1 MKQFWATFCKD
12 LLVMS
17 RDRAGLVVLFFMPA
31 VLVLVVSLVQN
42 NILETT
48 GACGLRVLF
57 VDGDGGDLADKVRER
72 LGAVEALTLVESV
85 DSRPLNEATARRL
98 VAEGDFQFG
107 ILIPAGASRV
117 FREQAREQ
125 ARDAFRKGRQQGGS
139 PVATEPMPQLK
150 VFFDPT
156 VQGIFRTAVT
166 SSLNQVLLGI
176 ETEEKGQELSR
187 ALNTALAARS
197 GGFMMGGA
205 ILGEQDLRRLLVEE
219 SLLSVREQPAS
230 GRADRP
236 LPNAVQQN
244 VPAWALFGM
253 FFIVVPLSGALLRER
268 RDGTL
273 LRLRTLPVSYG
284 VILLG
289 KIAAFASVCLV
300 QFSLM
305 LAVGRFLLPMLGT
318 PVLDLQGRLPAA
330 FFLALCAALAATGFG
345 LLVGTA
351 ARSFE
356 QASMFGAV
364 SVVVAAALGGVMV
377 PVYVMPR
384 AIRAVSAFSP
394 LSWGLDGFLEI
405 FVRGGGLSAVA
416 DNALLLLAFF
426 AATLVIAWWIFHRQ
440 GRAGV

>member
-12 LLVMS
+12 LLVLS
-17 RDRAGLVVLFFMPA
+17 RDRPGLLVLFFMPA

-48 GACGLRVLF
+48 GASGMRILF
-57 VDGDGGDLADKVRER
+57 VDEDGDMLAAKVRER
-72 LGAVEALTLVESV
+72 LGAVDSLKLVERV
-85 DSRPLNEATARRL
+85 DDEPLTEAAARRL
-98 VAEGDFQFG
+98 VAEGDYQFG
-107 ILIPAGASRV
+107 IVIPAGASRV
-117 FREQAREQ
+117 FRVRSREQ
-125 ARDAFRKGRQQGGS
+125 ARDAFSKKRRDEPQ
-139 PVATEPMPQLK
+139 VATEGMPQLL

-166 SSLNQVLLGI
+166 GSLNQVLMGI

-187 ALNTALAARS
+187 ALNTALAVRS
-197 GGFMMGGA
+197 RGFLMGGS
-205 ILGEQDLRRLLVEE
+205 ILGEKELHRLLVVD
-219 SLLSVREQPAS
+219 SLLSVQEQPAS
-230 GRADRP
+230 ARPDRP
-236 LPNAVQQN
+236 MPNAVQQN

-268 RDGTL
+268 QEGTL

-289 KIAAFASVCLV
+289 KIAAFALVCMV

-305 LAVGRFLLPMLGT
+305 LAVGRFLLPLFGT
-318 PVLDLQGRLPAA
+318 PVLELHGRLPSVYL
-330 FFLALCAALAATGFG
+330 LALCAALAATGFG

-384 AIRAVSAFSP
+384 GMQAISVFSP

-405 FVRGGGLSAVA
+405 FVRGEGLPAVA
-416 DNALLLLAFF
+416 DNIFFLLAFF
-426 AATLVIAWWIFHRQ
+426 VVTLGMSWWVFHRQ
-440 GRAGV
+440 GRTGC

>member
-12 LLVMS
+12 LLVLS
-17 RDRAGLVVLFFMPA
+17 RDRAGLLVLFFMPA
-31 VLVLVVSLVQN
+31 ILVLVVSLVQN

-57 VDGDGGDLADKVRER
+57 VDGDGGVLAKKVRDR
-72 LGAVEALTLVESV
+72 LGAVEALKLVESV
-85 DSRPLNEATARRL
+85 DGAVLTEAVARRL
-98 VAEGDFQFG
+98 VAEGDYQFG
-107 ILIPAGASRV
+107 IMIPAGASRV

-125 ARDAFRKGRQQGGS
+125 ARDAFRKRSQAKAPGPG
-139 PVATEPMPQLK
+139 EEMPGLT

-166 SSLNQVLLGI
+166 ASLDRILLGI

-197 GGFMMGGA
+197 GGFMMGGT
-205 ILGEQDLRRLLVEE
+205 ILGEQDLHHLLIEE
-219 SLLSVREQPAS
+219 GLLSVTEQPAS
-230 GRADRP
+230 DRADLP
-236 LPNAVQQN
+236 MPNAVQQN

-268 RDGTL
+268 REGTL

-289 KIAAFASVCLV
+289 KIAAFALVCMV
-300 QFSLM
+300 QFSFM
-305 LAVGRFLLPMLGT
+305 LAAGRFLLPLLGT
-318 PVLDLQGRLPAA
+318 PVLDLQGHLPAA

-345 LLVGTA
+345 LLIGTA
-351 ARSFE
+351 ARSYE

-384 AIRAVSAFSP
+384 AIQSLSAFSP
-394 LSWGLDGFLEI
+394 LSWGLGGFLEI
-405 FVRGGGLSAVA
+405 FVRGGGVA
-416 DNALLLLAFF
+416 DVGDNALYLLAFF
-426 AATLVIAWWIFHRQ
+426 AVNLVIAWAIFHRQ
-440 GRAGV
+440 GRLGG

>member
-1 MKQFWATFCKD
+1 MNQFWATFCKD
-12 LLVMS
+12 LLVLS
-17 RDRAGLVVLFFMPA
+17 RDRAGLLVLFFMPA

-48 GACGLRVLF
+48 GKGGLRVLF
-57 VDGDGGDLADKVRER
+57 VDADGGVLAEKVRKR
-72 LGAVEALTLVESV
+72 LGAVESLKLVESV
-85 DSRPLNEATARRL
+85 EGPSLSEATARRM
-98 VAEGDFQFG
+98 VADGDYQFG
-107 ILIPAGASRV
+107 IVVPAGSSRV
-117 FREQAREQ
+117 FQHRAREQ
-125 ARDAFRKGRQQGGS
+125 ARDAFRKRRQGGS
-139 PVATEPMPQLK
+139 QVAMEPMPRLT

-197 GGFMMGGA
+197 GGFLVGGT
-205 ILGEQDLRRLLVEE
+205 ILGERDLHRLLVEE
-219 SLLSVREQPAS
+219 SLLSVIEQPAS
-230 GRADRP
+230 AKADLP
-236 LPNAVQQN
+236 MPNAVQQN

-268 RDGTL
+268 REGTL
-273 LRLRTLPVSYG
+273 LRLTTLPVSYG

-289 KIAAFASVCLV
+289 KIAAYALVCMV
-300 QFSLM
+300 QFGFM
-305 LAVGRFLLPMLGT
+305 LAAGRFLLPLLGT

-345 LLVGTA
+345 LLIGTA
-351 ARSFE
+351 ARSYE
-356 QASMFGAV
+356 QASMSGAV

-384 AIRAVSAFSP
+384 EIQSLSAFSP
-394 LSWGLDGFLEI
+394 LSWGLGGFLEI
-405 FVRGGGLSAVA
+405 FVRGGGVA
-416 DNALLLLAFF
+416 EVTDNALYLLAFF
-426 AATLVIAWWIFHRQ
+426 AANLVVAWGIFHRQ
-440 GRAGV
+440 GRLGG

>member
-1 MKQFWATFCKD
+1 MRQFWATFCKD
-12 LLVMS
+12 LLVLS
-17 RDRAGLVVLFFMPA
+17 RDRAGLLVLFFMPA

-48 GACGLRVLF
+48 GAGGLRVLF
-57 VDGDGGDLADKVRER
+57 VDEDGEVLADKVRER
-72 LGAVEALTLVESV
+72 LGAVEALKLVESV
-85 DSRPLNEATARRL
+85 DAGTLDEATARRL

-107 ILIPAGASRV
+107 IVIPAGASRV
-117 FREQAREQ
+117 FLARARDQ
-125 ARDAFRKGRQQGGS
+125 ARDAFRKGREGES
-139 PVATEPMPQLK
+139 RAATEPMPQLM

-176 ETEEKGQELSR
+176 ETEEKGRELSR

-197 GGFMMGGA
+197 GGFLMGGS
-205 ILGEQDLRRLLVEE
+205 ILGEKELRRLLIDE

-230 GRADRP
+230 AWRDP
-236 LPNAVQQN
+236 PMPNAVQQN

-289 KIAAFASVCLV
+289 KIAAFALVCMV

-305 LAVGRFLLPMLGT
+305 LAAGRFLLPLLGT

-330 FFLALCAALAATGFG
+330 FALALCAALAATGFG

-351 ARSFE
+351 ARSYE

-384 AIRAVSAFSP
+384 SIRAVSGFSP

-416 DNALLLLAFF
+416 DNALLLLSFF
-426 AATLVIAWWIFHRQ
+426 AVTLVIAWWVFQRQ
-440 GRAGV
+440 RRLGG

>member
-12 LLVMS
+12 LLVLS
-17 RDRAGLVVLFFMPA
+17 RDRAGLLVLFFMPA

-48 GACGLRVLF
+48 GASGLRVLF
-57 VDGDGGDLADKVRER
+57 VDHDGGPLAGKVRER
-72 LGAVEALTLVESV
+72 LGAVEALKLVESV
-85 DSRPLNEATARRL
+85 ETGPLNEATARRL
-98 VAEGDFQFG
+98 VAEGDYQFG
-107 ILIPAGASRV
+107 IVIPAGAGRI

-125 ARDAFRKGRQQGGS
+125 VRDAFRKKRQGDS
-139 PVATEPMPQLK
+139 PTATKAMPQVM

-197 GGFMMGGA
+197 GGFLMGGT
-205 ILGEQDLRRLLVEE
+205 ILGEQDLHRLLIEE
-219 SLLSVREQPAS
+219 SLLAVREQPAS
-230 GRADRP
+230 ARPDRP

-268 RDGTL
+268 QEGTL

-289 KIAAFASVCLV
+289 KIAAFALICLI

-305 LAVGRFLLPMLGT
+305 LAVGRYLLPLLGT
-318 PVLDLQGRLPAA
+318 PVLDLHGRLPAA
-330 FFLALCAALAATGFG
+330 FLLALCAALAATGFG

-377 PVYVMPR
+377 PVYMMPK
-384 AIRAVSAFSP
+384 AIQTISAFSP

-405 FVRGGGLSAVA
+405 FVRGEGLAAVA
-416 DNALLLLAFF
+416 DNALALLAFF
-426 AATLVIAWWIFHRQ
+426 AATLAIAWGIFHRQ
-440 GRAGV
+440 RRTGG